1 MKRQRT
7 LFPAL
12 ILALIAAVV
21 AVPGIQLA
29 SGSTERLANG
39 DFEGGFYATPSG
51 FVGKHW
57 KWFHNGGQ
65 ASYGFYDETWAP
77 VVYDGK
83 HSTLIEINT
92 YDRSGSDADR
102 YAGIYQTVAVVP
114 GETYELSMHGM
125 LRALEDDPDLE
136 GYNYRVQYGID
147 YSGGDDWR
155 AVTEWYELPWNK
167 VHPRLTPASM
177 ESFSTSINATGTRLT
192 LFVRAWKKWG
202 TAQREL
208 DVNVD
213 AISLKGAMPVDVDEG
228 EAKPETSGDDGAAM
242 DAGPGL
248 SVWFEP
254 PAYPVKGWSY
264 TITVEA
270 SNDVGVTKLQL
281 FNGSGKL
288 GEVTYE
294 VGPLSVSHDF
304 EWEPEQTGMQ
314 KLSAV
319 AYDAGGAVAKHKVQ
333 VVVGKKGKFLAN
345 GDFEEGFYMTAFGE
359 VGNQWGSFNNG
370 GPATFGYYDDTW
382 PPVVSKGK
390 HSQLIEINTYGR
402 NGSEPDRY
410 SGIYQTAEGLTVGAT
425 YELSFDGMLRAL
437 ADDQDLEGYNYRV
450 QWGYTTDGSTNWREV
465 DNWVEVPWN
474 KVYPRTDPGEMEGY
488 TTSFEAPSSEITLF
502 IRAWKKWG
510 TAMKELDL
518 SVDDIKLAGYK

>member
-7 LFPAL
+7 LFLAL
-12 ILALIAAVV
+12 ILALVTAVV

-125 LRALEDDPDLE
+125 LRALEDDPDRE

-147 YSGGDDWR
+147 YGGGDDWR
-155 AVTEWYELPWNK
+155 AVTEWYELPWNT
-167 VHPRLTPASM
+167 VHPRLTPGSM
-177 ESFSTSINATGTRLT
+177 ESFSTSINATSNRLT

-213 AISLKGAMPVDVDEG
+213 AISLKGAMPVDVDAG
-228 EAKPETSGDDGAAM
+228 QAKPETSGDDGAAL

-270 SNDVGVTKLQL
+270 TNDVGVTNLQTENFDWKPETRGQHKL
-281 FNGSGKL
+281 N
-288 GEVTYE
+288 
-294 VGPLSVSHDF
+294 
-304 EWEPEQTGMQ
+304 
-314 KLSAV
+314 AV
-319 AYDAGGAVAKHKVQ
+319 AYDVGGAKANHKVTLT
-333 VVVGKKGKFLAN
+333 VGRKGWFLEN
-345 GDFEEGFYMTAFGE
+345 GDFEEGFYMTDLGE
-359 VGNQWGSFNNG
+359 VGDKWGSFNNG

-402 NGSEPDRY
+402 SGSEPDRY
-410 SGIYQTAEGLTVGAT
+410 SGIYQSAEGLTVGAM

-450 QWGYTTDGSTNWREV
+450 QWGYTIDGSTNWREV

-474 KVYPRTDPGEMEGY
+474 KVYSRTDPGEMTGY

-510 TAMKELDL
+510 TAMKELDFN
-518 SVDDIKLAGYK
+518 VDDIKLVGYK